1 MDATKEDV
9 PTAHDDYTRIIQS
22 ILVKKRGISV
32 AKSLW
37 TWIILARRPLTLEEL
52 LCAVELDR
60 ESGLLDPKKSI
71 SELCGE
77 LITVDA
83 EDRVNVA
90 DEIIREILLDQ
101 MIKSELTVDEVHGH
115 TRIAVTLLKLL
126 SGKCL
131 LKDPFGAPPEPV
143 FESPFQAPLFDYATT
158 FFMKHVLLCPPED
171 NSVMKGLCAFL
182 GYHVFSWREH
192 VAENG
197 TIGAI
202 KQTAEDLRRY
212 AARRAEAVPTD
223 RSISIVKK
231 GASRLLEFAGDFH
244 HNRS

>member
-1 MDATKEDV
+1 MDGTKEGV
-9 PTAHDDYTRIIQS
+9 GTVHDKYTRIIQS
-22 ILVKKRGISV
+22 ILANKRGISV

-37 TWIILARRPLTLEEL
+37 TWIILARRPLTIEEL

-60 ESGLLDPKKSI
+60 ESGLLDPKRSL
-71 SELCGE
+71 SDLCGE
-77 LITVDA
+77 LITIDA
-83 EDRVNVA
+83 EDRINIA

-101 MIKSELTVDEVHGH
+101 KIKSDLTVDREEGH

-126 SGKCL
+126 SDKCL
-131 LKDPFGAPPEPV
+131 LKDPFGGPPEPA
-143 FESPFQAPLFDYATT
+143 FESPIHAPLFDYATT
-158 FFMKHVLLCPPED
+158 FFMEHVFFCPPAE
-171 NSVMKGLCAFL
+171 NGVMKGLCAFL
-182 GYHVFSWREH
+182 TYNVFSWREY
-192 VAENG
+192 VAGNG
-197 TIGAI
+197 NIGAI
-202 KQTAEDLRRY
+202 NQTAEDLRRY